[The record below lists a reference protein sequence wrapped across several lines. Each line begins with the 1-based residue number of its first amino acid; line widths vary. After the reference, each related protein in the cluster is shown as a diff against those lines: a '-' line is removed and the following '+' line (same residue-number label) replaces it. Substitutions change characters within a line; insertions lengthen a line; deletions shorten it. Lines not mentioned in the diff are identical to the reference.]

1 MAFKRNYYE
10 RKQVKHRAKYGRL
23 EKRSELISR
32 LKKIKEN
39 KKVINDAKNEI
50 ENVTGKEY
58 FFKYNSLTTINGK
71 LSTVE
76 YDTQDELTKKKIF
89 VDEEIMRI
97 EKKLLTF
104 QDAPQNKKYIFDED
118 GNKVEVKRI
127 TDTSVNE
134 EHNEYKKYLKQLIET
149 KKEINN
155 KIYSS

>member
-1 MAFKRNYYE
+1 MTHKTNL
-10 RKQVKHRAKYGRL
+10 Q
-23 EKRSELISR
+23 
-32 LKKIKEN
+32 
-39 KKVINDAKNEI
+39 
-50 ENVTGKEY
+50 
-58 FFKYNSLTTINGK
+58 
-71 LSTVE
+71 
-76 YDTQDELTKKKIF
+76 KKKIF

-104 QDAPQNKKYIFDED
+104 QDVPQNKKYIFDED